1 MSVLAHSEPVREVRT
16 GCPYCGTGCGLI
28 AQVSGGRIAAVKGDP
43 LHPVNRGSTCR
54 KPLALPDALIA
65 PDRATVP
72 LWRESREERWR
83 ERNWRQ
89 ITAGLAQRLK
99 QVTSEHG
106 PDSIALYV
114 SGQLLTEDY
123 YAANKLA
130 KGFLATNNVDSNS
143 RLCMSSAVAG
153 YTGAFGTDGPPPS
166 YADIDQADHLLI
178 LGSNTSACHP
188 ILWSRIRRR
197 QSEGATVTVIDPR
210 ETPTARAADL
220 HLQVR
225 PGADLPLLSA
235 ILACM
240 HADGMTDTLF
250 LERHVDGAAE
260 AIEAASEWTP
270 ARAAER
276 TGVPAEQILQ
286 AARMFGSARRAM
298 TLWSMGAN
306 QSTVGTLKNRAL
318 INLCLATG
326 NIGRPGSGPLSLTG
340 QPNAMG
346 GRESGGL
353 ANLLPGY
360 RSVTNPDDRA
370 AMRRLWEIPADAPGI
385 SPAPGI
391 PATELVDALEAGAVK
406 VVWIVA
412 TNPVVSQPDAQRFA
426 AALRRAE
433 LVIVQDAYHPTET
446 SALANV
452 LLPAAGWGEKDGT
465 QTNSERRV
473 SLMRKAVPPPGQA
486 LPDWEIFA
494 RVGRALGHGAQFGW
508 RSAAEVHAE
517 YVRTTAGRPCDQSGL
532 SHDRLRRSGPIQWP
546 VPARG
551 IDGAEHDGT
560 DRLYANRRFNT
571 VDGRA
576 QMVAT
581 PHAEPADTP
590 SEEFPLVLTTGRLPH
605 QWHTMTRTGK
615 SKDLLAADPEPFLS
629 MHQADAAR
637 AGVRDGD
644 EALIRSRRGRATMR
658 VRVSD
663 EVSEGVAFAPFHWGA
678 LNLPA
683 GSGAL
688 NAVVARAIDPISRQ
702 AELKATAV
710 RIEPIEADRTRPNAR
725 PGARRLVFVGG
736 GMAAQASIETL
747 LSHVGADRWHVT
759 VIGAEPEAPYN
770 RVLLSSMLAG
780 EVGDA
785 ELALKPSQWYSD
797 RGVELRLGVPVR
809 LIEPSQA
816 TLELANGE
824 RIAYDELV
832 LATGSRPFVPPIPGV
847 ALPGVHVLRTRADA
861 RAILAAAGDA
871 RRAVVIGGGLLGIE
885 AARALQGRGVRTT
898 IVHIAPHLMEQQ
910 LDPPAAS
917 LLARALRALHISA
930 RTLAT
935 TEAIEG
941 DGQVERVRIAGG
953 DTIDAELVVVAAG
966 IHPEVDL
973 AAAAGIE
980 TGRGILVDD
989 EFRTSIPRI
998 RAVGECAEHRGRTYG
1013 LWSPLLQ
1020 QARILGASLADR
1032 PAAFHGSA
1040 PSTTLKVAGI
1050 DLFCCG
1056 RVHHEDGDHELLAL
1070 DTRRGHYR
1078 RLLINRDGRLAGAI
1092 LLGDL
1097 RDAQVLRTLLID
1109 GEQVPSELLDTF
1121 GASSGPSATVD
1132 DLDPSINVCSCQAVT
1147 RGAIIHAIRD
1157 RNLTTVPE
1165 IAEHTRASTG
1175 CGGCRPDLERLLALT
1190 NRADTTTATR

>member
-1 MSVLAHSEPVREVRT
+1 M
-16 GCPYCGTGCGLI
+16 
-28 AQVSGGRIAAVKGDP
+28 
-43 LHPVNRGSTCR
+43 
-54 KPLALPDALIA
+54 
-65 PDRATVP
+65 RAT
-72 LWRESREERWR
+72 REERWR
-83 ERNWRQ
+83 ERSWRQ
-89 ITAGLAQRLK
+89 IAAELAQRLEG
-99 QVTSEHG
+99 VADAHG
-106 PDSIALYV
+106 PDAIALYV

-123 YAANKLA
+123 YVANKLA
-130 KGFLATNNVDSNS
+130 KGFIGTNNVDSNS

-166 YADIDQADHLLI
+166 YLDIDHADHLLI

-210 ETPTARAADL
+210 RTPTARAADL

-235 ILACM
+235 ILACL
-240 HADGMTDTLF
+240 HADGMTDELL
-250 LERHVDGAAE
+250 LERHVTGGAE
-260 AIEAASEWTP
+260 AVAAASEWTP

-276 TGVPAEQILQ
+276 TGVTAEQILQ
-286 AARMFGSARRAM
+286 AAKMFGSARRAM

-326 NIGRPGSGPLSLTG
+326 NIGRLGSGPLSLTG

-360 RSVTNPDDRA
+360 RSVTNPEDRA
-370 AMRRLWEIPADAPGI
+370 EMRRLWEIPPDAPGI

-446 SALANV
+446 SALAHV
-452 LLPAAGWGEKDGT
+452 VLPAAGWGEKDGT

-473 SLMRKAVPPPGQA
+473 SLMRKAVAPPGEA

-494 RVGRALGHGAQFGW
+494 RVARALGHRQQFAW

-517 YVRTTAGRPCDQSGL
+517 YVRTTAGRACDQSGL
-532 SHDRLRRSGPIQWP
+532 SHERLRRGGPVQWP
-546 VPARG
+546 VPSRG
-551 IDGAEHDGT
+551 LDGEEHDGT
-560 DRLYANRRFNT
+560 ERLYANRRFQT
-571 VDGRA
+571 ADGRA
-576 QMVAT
+576 QMVPT
-581 PHAEPADTP
+581 PHAEPADSP
-590 SEEFPLVLTTGRLPH
+590 SEEFPLVLSTGRLPH

-615 SKDLLAADPEPFLS
+615 SRELLAADPEPFVS
-629 MHQADAAR
+629 MHRADAAR
-637 AGVRDGD
+637 AGVADG
-644 EALIRSRRGRATMR
+644 EQVLIRSRRGRASMR

-663 EVSEGVAFAPFHWGA
+663 EVAEGVAFAPFHWGA

-683 GSGAL
+683 GTAAI
-688 NAVVARAIDPISRQ
+688 NAVVTRAIDPISRQ

-710 RIEPIEADRTRPNAR
+710 RVEPLVPAHTKPRASPA
-725 PGARRLVFVGG
+725 ARRLVVVGG
-736 GMAAQASIETL
+736 GMAAQATIETL
-747 LSHVGADRWHVT
+747 LEHVGAEQWHVT
-759 VIGAEPEAPYN
+759 VVGSEPEAPYN

-780 EVGDA
+780 EAGDA
-785 ELALKPSQWYSD
+785 ELALKPPQWYAD
-797 RGVELRLGVPVR
+797 RGVALRLGVPVR
-809 LIEPSQA
+809 LIEPTES
-816 TLELANGE
+816 TLELADGE
-824 RIAYDELV
+824 RIGYDELV
-832 LATGSRPFVPPIPGV
+832 LATGSRPFVPPISGV
-847 ALPGVHVLRTRADA
+847 TLPGVHVLRTRADV
-861 RAILAAAGDA
+861 REILADCGQA

-898 IVHIAPHLMEQQ
+898 ILHLAGHLMEQQ

-917 LLARALRALHISA
+917 LLARALRGLRIQS
-930 RTLAT
+930 RTSAT
-935 TEAIEG
+935 TEGLEG
-941 DGQVERVRIAGG
+941 DERVERVRLVGG
-953 DTIDAELVVVAAG
+953 ETLDADLAVIAAG
-966 IHPEVDL
+966 IKPEIDL
-973 AAAAGIE
+973 ATAVGIE
-980 TGRGILVDD
+980 TRRGILVDD
-989 EFRTSIPRI
+989 ELRTSIPRI

-1013 LWSPLLQ
+1013 LWSPLLG

-1032 PAAFHGSA
+1032 PAAFLGSS

-1056 RVHHEDGDHELLAL
+1056 RVQLEDGDDELLAL

-1097 RDAQVLRTLLID
+1097 RDAQALRTLLTD
-1109 GEQVPSELLDTF
+1109 SEPVPAELLDTF
-1121 GASSGPSATVD
+1121 GTSSGPSATVD
-1132 DLDPSINVCSCQAVT
+1132 DLDPTTNVCSCQAVT
-1147 RGAIIHAIRD
+1147 RGQIVHAIRD
-1157 RNLTTVPE
+1157 RQLKTVAE

-1175 CGGCRPDLERLLALT
+1175 CGGCRQDLERLLTL
-1190 NRADTTTATR
+1190 ATRDSERPQPQSALR